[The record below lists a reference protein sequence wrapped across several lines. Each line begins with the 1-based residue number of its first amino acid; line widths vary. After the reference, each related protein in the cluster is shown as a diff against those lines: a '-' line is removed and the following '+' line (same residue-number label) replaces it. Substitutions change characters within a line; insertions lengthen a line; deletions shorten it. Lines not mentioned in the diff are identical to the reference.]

1 MQKLHA
7 LVLGASGATGK
18 EIVKLLLKS
27 SDFIKVSLFVRR
39 PFDIKHNKLTIHQI
53 DFSRLYDYKALIK
66 GDVLFSSLGTTRKDA
81 GSKSRQYLVDFT
93 YQYDFAKIASEN
105 RVNQYFLVSSLG
117 ANKKSF
123 FFYPKIKGDLEE
135 AVKLLN
141 FQKIHIFQPPSLI
154 RPLHMT
160 RFSEKIS
167 LKFLSF
173 VNKFGL
179 LISFRPLSV
188 YDLALKMTSMVS
200 SNNIKKICIYRYND
214 FTRED

>member
-18 EIVKLLLKS
+18 EIVKLLLRS

-39 PFDIKHNKLTIHQI
+39 PFDIKHNKLSIHQI
-53 DFSRLYDYKALIK
+53 DFSRLHDYKALIK
-66 GDVLFSSLGTTRKDA
+66 GDVLFSSLGTTRKEA
-81 GSKSRQYLVDFT
+81 GGKIRQYLVDFT

-105 RVNQYFLVSSLG
+105 RVSQYFLVSSLG

-154 RPLHMT
+154 RPLHMI

-179 LISFRPLSV
+179 LKSFRPLSV
-188 YDLALKMTSMVS
+188 YDLALKMISMVN

-214 FTRED
+214 FTSED

>member
-81 GSKSRQYLVDFT
+81 GGKKRQYLVDFT

-154 RPLHMT
+154 RPLHMI

-188 YDLALKMTSMVS
+188 YDLALKMTSMVN
-200 SNNIKKICIYRYND
+200 SNNVKKICIYRYND

>member
-7 LVLGASGATGK
+7 LVLGASGATGR

-53 DFSRLYDYKALIK
+53 DFSRLNDYKALIK
-66 GDVLFSSLGTTRKDA
+66 GDVLFSSLGTTRKEA
-81 GSKSRQYLVDFT
+81 GGKIRQYLVDFT

-188 YDLALKMTSMVS
+188 YDLALKMTSMVN

>member
-18 EIVKLLLKS
+18 EIVKLLLRS

-39 PFDIKHNKLTIHQI
+39 PFDIKHNKLSIHQI
-53 DFSRLYDYKALIK
+53 DFSRLHDYKALIK
-66 GDVLFSSLGTTRKDA
+66 GDVLFSSLGTTRKEA
-81 GSKSRQYLVDFT
+81 GGKIRQYLVDFT

-105 RVNQYFLVSSLG
+105 RVSQYFLVSSLG

-135 AVKLLN
+135 AVKLLS

-154 RPLHMT
+154 RPLHMI

-188 YDLALKMTSMVS
+188 YDLALKMISMVN

-214 FTRED
+214 FTSED

>member
-18 EIVKLLLKS
+18 EIVKLLLRS

-39 PFDIKHNKLTIHQI
+39 PFDIKHNKLSIHQI
-53 DFSRLYDYKALIK
+53 DFSRLHDYKALIK
-66 GDVLFSSLGTTRKDA
+66 GDVLFSSLGTTRKEA
-81 GSKSRQYLVDFT
+81 GGKIRQYLVDFT

-135 AVKLLN
+135 AVKLLS

-154 RPLHMT
+154 RPLHMI

-179 LISFRPLSV
+179 LISFRPLLV
-188 YDLALKMTSMVS
+188 YDLALKMISMVN

-214 FTRED
+214 FTSED

>member
-1 MQKLHA
+1 MRKLHA
-7 LVLGASGATGK
+7 LVLGASGATGR

-27 SDFIKVSLFVRR
+27 SVFIKVSLFVRR

-53 DFSRLYDYKALIK
+53 DFSRLNDYKALIK
-66 GDVLFSSLGTTRKDA
+66 GDVLFSSLGTTRKEA
-81 GSKSRQYLVDFT
+81 GGKIRQYLVDFT
-93 YQYDFAKIASEN
+93 YQYDFAKIASDN
-105 RVNQYFLVSSLG
+105 RVNQYFLVSSIG

-123 FFYPKIKGDLEE
+123 FFYPRIKGDLEE

-188 YDLALKMTSMVS
+188 YDLALKMISMVN

-214 FTRED
+214 FISED